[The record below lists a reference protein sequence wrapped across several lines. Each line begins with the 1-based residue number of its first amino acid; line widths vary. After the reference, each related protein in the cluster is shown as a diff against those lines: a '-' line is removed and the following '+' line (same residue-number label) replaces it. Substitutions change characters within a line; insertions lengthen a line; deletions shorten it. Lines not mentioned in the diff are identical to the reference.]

1 MQNIFIRSTAGPG
14 AITQCRV
21 GYFYYTFLERNHI
34 HYIVGMKENVMFFF
48 IKSDRFVG
56 FLEKMYRGWIIN
68 LLNSF

>member
-14 AITQCRV
+14 AIAQCRV
-21 GYFYYTFLERNHI
+21 GYFYTFLEGNQ
-34 HYIVGMKENVMFFF
+34 IVGIKENVMEFFS

-56 FLEKMYRGWIIN
+56 FLENMYRGWIIN